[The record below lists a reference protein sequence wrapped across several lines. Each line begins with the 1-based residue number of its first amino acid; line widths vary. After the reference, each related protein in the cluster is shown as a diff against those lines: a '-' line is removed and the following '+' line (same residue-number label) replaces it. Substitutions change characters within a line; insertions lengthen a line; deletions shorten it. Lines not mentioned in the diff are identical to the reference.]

1 MMHRFRQTVLTA
13 AAIAPL
19 LFASMAT
26 AETSTQDATADF
38 SIVNGQ
44 VVNPN
49 AAPAFI
55 QLLEVDHEKGRV
67 ELEHQCGASL
77 IAGDWILTAADCLWD
92 DDRGYT
98 PKAAH
103 KFKATHPQ
111 TGELRDI
118 ERIVFPDNVAQK
130 GWPADIALV
139 KVTKPFSTSARMT
152 LAAQNPTPPTSG
164 TATVWGKGD
173 SVRKGHDDFELDSP
187 DYRRSQL
194 RRADVPLHQ
203 ASVCSGLGFA
213 NSMICA
219 EAISNN
225 NSKPGTCEGD
235 DGGPL
240 TLNANDPRKMVQ
252 IGVVSDVD
260 ELKDD
265 DHCGSRPMLYTNV
278 GTWANWI
285 ASVVPGVAFDGAKP
299 APQQPAPQQPAPQ
312 QPTPQEPA
320 PQQPTPQEPA
330 PQQPAPQQ
338 PAPSQPGGTTPSHV
352 LNCGAIDA
360 QGSAR
365 PQSDHPAL
373 NWSPVRGKES
383 GSTVSVTASSITW
396 NANNRADYAIL
407 AGECAWADALAATTL
422 TDEGPLLLT
431 NPNTLEAEVKGE
443 LSRLGVRRV
452 FIVGGTAAVSPAVEQ
467 QLNAAGMQ
475 VTRLQ
480 GPSRVGTAAAVADFA
495 SRGDDDPDGTV
506 VARAYP
512 AQGGTPSQAF
522 ADSLAAAYYAPW
534 TDSPVLLSATNALSP
549 ETAQYMR
556 THRPESVTLM
566 GGPAALHA
574 GMENEI
580 ARLVPPRTPIN
591 RMAGASRADTAA
603 KLGHAMLNRKDDRAR
618 GVLVIDGQD
627 DDAWKVGFTFSSLAE
642 ETKSVYALAAGDDLS
657 TESVNLIKEAKR
669 RGLPV
674 RCVANTAA
682 CTKAQSL

>member
-1 MMHRFRQTVLTA
+1 MMHRLKHTVVAA
-13 AAIAPL
+13 AAITPL
-19 LFASMAT
+19 LFAGIAQAQPA
-26 AETSTQDATADF
+26 AEPTADF

-44 VVNPN
+44 VANPN

-55 QLLEVDHEKGRV
+55 QLLEVDYDDGRV
-67 ELEHQCGASL
+67 EIEHQCGASL
-77 IAGDWILTAADCLWD
+77 IAGDWILTAANCLWN

-111 TGELRDI
+111 TGEIRDI
-118 ERIVFPDNVAQK
+118 DRIIFPDNLRQT

-139 KVTKPFSTSARMT
+139 HVSRPFSTDARMT

-173 SVRKGHDDFELDSP
+173 SVRVGRDDFELDSR
-187 DYRRSQL
+187 DFRRSQL
-194 RRADVPLHQ
+194 RRADVPLHP
-203 ASVCSGLGFA
+203 ANVCSTNGLFNG
-213 NSMICA
+213 MICA
-219 EAISNN
+219 EAISHN
-225 NSKPGTCEGD
+225 NSAPGTCEGD

-265 DHCGSRPMLYTNV
+265 DHCGSRPMFYTNV

-285 ASVVPGVAFDGAKP
+285 ASVVPGVKFSGAAAPAPSQPAPSKP

-312 QPTPQEPA
+312 QPA
-320 PQQPTPQEPA
+320 PQQPSA
-330 PQQPAPQQ
+330 PT
-338 PAPSQPGGTTPSHV
+338 QPGANPSPAS
-352 LNCGAIDA
+352 LNCGAVNSP
-360 QGSAR
+360 GSAR
-365 PQSDHPAL
+365 PQGDSPNLSWA
-373 NWSPVRGKES
+373 PVRGKDS
-383 GSTVSVTASSITW
+383 GSTVSVTASQLTW
-396 NANNRADYAIL
+396 NPTHDNDADYAIL

-431 NPNTLEAEVKGE
+431 NPNTLEAEVKNE
-443 LSRLGVRRV
+443 LGRLRVRRV
-452 FIVGGTAAVSPAVEQ
+452 LIVGGPAAVSPAVEAE
-467 QLNAAGMQ
+467 LNRAGMQ

-480 GPSRVGTAAAVADFA
+480 GPSRVGTAAVVADFA
-495 SRGDDDPDGTV
+495 SRHDDDDDGVV

-512 AQGGTPSQAF
+512 NKGGTPSQAF

-534 TDSPVLLSATNALSP
+534 TDSPILLSASNALSG
-549 ETAQYMR
+549 ESANYLR
-556 THRPESVTLM
+556 SHRPESVTLM
-566 GGPAALHA
+566 GGAEALHQ
-574 GMENEI
+574 GMEGEI
-580 ARLVPPRTPIN
+580 ARLVPPRTPIS
-591 RMAGASRADTAA
+591 RVAGASRADTAA
-603 KLGHAMLNRKDDRAR
+603 KLGRAMLDRRDDRAR

-642 ETKSVYALAAGDDLS
+642 ETKSVYALAAGDNIAP
-657 TESVNLIKEAKR
+657 ESAALIKEAKR
-669 RGLPV
+669 RGLPI